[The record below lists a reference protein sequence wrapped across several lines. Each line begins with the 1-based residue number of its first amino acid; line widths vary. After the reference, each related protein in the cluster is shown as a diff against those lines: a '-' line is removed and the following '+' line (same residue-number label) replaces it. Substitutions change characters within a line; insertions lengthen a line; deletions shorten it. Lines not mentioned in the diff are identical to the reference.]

1 MLNLMILLSFLLL
14 MLNYIYKFFVFILD
28 LILNIVKDYKE
39 KNL

>member
-1 MLNLMILLSFLLL
+1 MLNLMILLSFLFL